1 VTPGTRS
8 IESNA
13 YRVRLGDRGQ
23 IVEAVHK
30 DPSPDVQLAGAS
42 GLDNFGAGTIQ
53 SVAAE
58 NVGPVSATL
67 RVGLAAPR
75 ARFRIM
81 LYAEVDRIDIENAI
95 TQNVSG
101 FRTYSFHA
109 NLPGAQVRFEE
120 VGAIARP
127 GLVTEGGD
135 YLPGTRASR
144 MTLNHFVAFGRPDYH
159 LVLSSWDAY
168 AMKLND
174 STDSSF
180 DLTGD
185 TVHAVVMEQAL
196 GAGTAGPGRR

>member
-1 VTPGTRS
+1 MTPGTRT
-8 IESNA
+8 IESSA

-30 DPSPDVQLAGAS
+30 VPSPDVQLAGAN
-42 GLDNFGAGTIQ
+42 GLNDFGTGAIQ

-67 RVGLAAPR
+67 RVD
-75 ARFRIM
+75 ARRPQPDACASPC
-81 LYAEVDRIDIENAI
+81 YAEVDRIEIENEI

-109 NLPGAQVRFEE
+109 NLPGAQIRFEE

-135 YLPGTRASR
+135 FLPGTRASR
-144 MTLNHFVAFGRPDYH
+144 MTLNHFVDFGSARLPPRAVELGRLRH
-159 LVLSSWDAY
+159 EAQRQH
-168 AMKLND
+168 ATRA
-174 STDSSF
+174 STSPA
-180 DLTGD
+180 TRC
-185 TVHAVVMEQAL
+185 TWW
-196 GAGTAGPGRR
+196 